1 MKRILHILPS
11 LRRGGTETYV
21 MNNFRKTDRE
31 MFNYD
36 FYVLTDKYDQFK
48 DEINELGGSIY
59 YCKVKHFRERY
70 FLSIIQ
76 DLRKHIKI
84 NGPYSAVHV
93 HINLSNAWFVL
104 GARIAGVK
112 QVISHAHGILTP
124 KDNTISKITVIIK
137 KYINNRFST
146 IKLACSEEAGLSL
159 YGEKVFQNKGKV
171 VKNGIDVNRFCLP
184 YDIDVKRLKEEL
196 NISENS
202 LILGNIS
209 RFDENKNQGFIVEI
223 FNQVVK
229 IKPDSVL
236 ILGGPDAGKLRN
248 IIDKVDSL
256 NLMDNVRFIGERKDI
271 EVCLKL
277 IDVLV
282 FPSKSE
288 GFGISVIEAQ
298 ASNVN
303 CVVSDNL
310 SQDTDLG
317 LGLVRYY
324 SLKESANYWASK
336 ILGLE
341 VQEKKT
347 TAEIIAAFK
356 VKKLDVESTVAEVES
371 IYNFEKENY

>member
-1 MKRILHILPS
+1 MKKILHILPS

-93 HINLSNAWFVL
+93 HIDLSNAWFVL

-146 IKLACSEEAGLSL
+146 IKLACSEEAGISL
-159 YGEKVFQNKGKV
+159 YGEKVFKNSGKV
-171 VKNGIDVNRFCLP
+171 VKNGIKVEDF
-184 YDIDVKRLKEEL
+184 L
-196 NISENS
+196 NVSAKDLLLLREKYCIPSNAFV
-202 LILGNIS
+202 LGNIT
-209 RFDENKNQGFIVEI
+209 RFDSNKNQLFILEI
-223 FNQVVK
+223 FK
-229 IKPDSVL
+229 SILIKKPNSIL
-236 ILGGPDAGKLRN
+236 ILGGPDGGTKEFVQEKSN
-248 IIDKVDSL
+248 SL
-256 NLMDNVRFIGERKDI
+256 GIAEKVRFIGETDAVNI
-271 EVCLKL
+271 WLN
-277 IDVLV
+277 IFDAYI
-282 FPSKSE
+282 FPSIRE
-288 GFGISVIEAQ
+288 GFGIALLEAQ
-298 ASNVN
+298 ASALN
-303 CVVSDNL
+303 CFVSNTITKNIDMGLDLISFLEL
-310 SQDTDLG
+310 SDSAEKWAEAILKNTCNSIREISREDIKSAFDKNGYALEKSVKDLE
-317 LGLVRYY
+317 R
-324 SLKESANYWASK
+324 
-336 ILGLE
+336 
-341 VQEKKT
+341 
-347 TAEIIAAFK
+347 
-356 VKKLDVESTVAEVES
+356 
-371 IYNFEKENY
+371 IYLHS